1 MFSKIIEERLYLE
14 YGPTN
19 LVVEAVH
26 KDKQKI
32 YNYIIK
38 NIDQML
44 SELSLELSKLREKT
58 KDSTKFNSQI
68 AKKMNDSTKIF
79 LPRFITP
86 LASVAGAISE
96 TLLDEI
102 LSKFDLE
109 KIYINNGGDAAIFL
123 KKKQKLKFLVASTNS
138 FLITLEGDN
147 CKYGIATS
155 GWKGRS
161 FSMGI
166 ADSVTTI
173 AKSSAIADAA
183 ATVIANDTDIK
194 SHKNIKKQEASKIDE
209 YSDLKNKL
217 VTTYVGELSL
227 NDIQKSLKKGVLTA
241 KRLIKKNIILTALLN
256 IKENYVYVGKKFD
269 IKETKKKINFIKI

>member
-19 LVVEAVH
+19 LVVEAFH

-32 YNYIIK
+32 YNYIIE
-38 NIDQML
+38 NIGEML
-44 SELSLELSKLREKT
+44 SQLSLELAKLRENT
-58 KDSTKFNSQI
+58 KENTRFKSEI

-96 TLLDEI
+96 TLLDKV
-102 LSKFDLE
+102 LSKFNLK

-194 SHKNIKKQEASKIDE
+194 NHKNIKKQEASKIDE

-227 NDIQKSLKKGVLTA
+227 NDIQKSLKKGVITA

>member
-19 LVVEAVH
+19 LVVEAFH

-32 YNYIIK
+32 YNYIIE
-38 NIDQML
+38 NIGEML
-44 SELSLELSKLREKT
+44 SQLSLELAKLRENT
-58 KDSTKFNSQI
+58 KENTRFKSEI

-96 TLLDEI
+96 TLLDKV
-102 LSKFDLE
+102 LSKFNLK
-109 KIYINNGGDAAIFL
+109 KIYINNGGDVAIFL
-123 KKKQKLKFLVASTNS
+123 KKKQTLKFLVATTNN
-138 FLITLEGDN
+138 FLITLEGDG
-147 CKYGIATS
+147 CKYGVATS

-173 AKSSAIADAA
+173 ARSSSIADAA
-183 ATVIANDTDIK
+183 ATIIANDTNIEN
-194 SHKNIKKQEASKIDE
+194 HKNIKKQKANKIDE

-217 VTTYVGELSL
+217 ITTSVGELSE
-227 NDIQKSLKKGVLTA
+227 NDIKEALKKGTITA
-241 KRLIKKNIILTALLN
+241 KKLIEKKIILTALLSV
-256 IKENYVYVGKKFD
+256 KENYVYVGKKFD
-269 IKETKKKINFIKI
+269 IEQTNKKINFIKL

>member
-19 LVVEAVH
+19 LVVEAFH

-32 YNYIIK
+32 YNYIIE
-38 NIDQML
+38 NIGEML
-44 SELSLELSKLREKT
+44 SQLSLELAKLRENT
-58 KDSTKFNSQI
+58 KENTRFKSEI

-96 TLLDEI
+96 ILLDKV
-102 LSKFDLE
+102 LSKFNLK
-109 KIYINNGGDAAIFL
+109 KIYINNGGDVAIFL
-123 KKKQKLKFLVASTNS
+123 KKKQTLKLLVATTNN
-138 FLITLEGDN
+138 FLITLEGDG
-147 CKYGIATS
+147 CKYGVATS

-173 AKSSAIADAA
+173 ARSSSIADAA
-183 ATVIANDTDIK
+183 ATIIANDTNIEN
-194 SHKNIKKQEASKIDE
+194 HKNIKKQKANEIDE

-217 VTTYVGELSL
+217 ITTSVGELSE
-227 NDIQKSLKKGVLTA
+227 NDIKQALKKGTITA
-241 KRLIKKNIILTALLN
+241 KKLIEKKIILTALLN
-256 IKENYVYVGKKFD
+256 VKENYVYVGKKFG
-269 IKETKKKINFIKI
+269 IEQTNKKINFIKL

>member
-194 SHKNIKKQEASKIDE
+194 NHKNIKKQEASKIDE

-227 NDIQKSLKKGVLTA
+227 NDIQKSLKKGVITA
-241 KRLIKKNIILTALLN
+241 KKLIKKNIILTALLN

>member
-19 LVVEAVH
+19 LVVEAFH

-32 YNYIIK
+32 YNYIIE
-38 NIDQML
+38 NIGEML
-44 SELSLELSKLREKT
+44 SQLSLELAKLRENT
-58 KDSTKFNSQI
+58 KENTRFKSEI

-96 TLLDEI
+96 TLLDKV
-102 LSKFDLE
+102 LSKFNLK
-109 KIYINNGGDAAIFL
+109 KIFINNGGDVAIFL
-123 KKKQKLKFLVASTNS
+123 KKKQTLKFLVATTNN
-138 FLITLEGDN
+138 FLITLEGDG
-147 CKYGIATS
+147 CKYGVATS

-173 AKSSAIADAA
+173 ARSSSIADAA
-183 ATVIANDTDIK
+183 ATIIANDTNIEN
-194 SHKNIKKQEASKIDE
+194 HKNIKKQKANKIDE

-217 VTTYVGELSL
+217 ITTSVGELSE
-227 NDIQKSLKKGVLTA
+227 NDIKEALKKGTITA
-241 KRLIKKNIILTALLN
+241 KKLIEKKIILTALLSV
-256 IKENYVYVGKKFD
+256 KENYVYVGKKFD
-269 IKETKKKINFIKI
+269 IEQTNKKINFIKL

>member
-1 MFSKIIEERLYLE
+1 M
-14 YGPTN
+14 
-19 LVVEAVH
+19 V
-26 KDKQKI
+26 
-32 YNYIIK
+32 
-38 NIDQML
+38 NIF
-44 SELSLELSKLREKT
+44 KKKT
-58 KDSTKFNSQI
+58 KKNTQFKSQI
-68 AKKMNDSTKIF
+68 AKKMNDSTQIF

-96 TLLDEI
+96 TLLDKI

-123 KKKQKLKFLVASTNS
+123 KKKQKLKFLVATTNS
-138 FLITLEGDN
+138 FLINLEGDN

-173 AKSSAIADAA
+173 AESSAIADAA
-183 ATVIANDTDIK
+183 ATIIANETNIK
-194 SHKNIKKQEASKIDE
+194 NHKNVKKKAANKIDE

-217 VTTYVGELSL
+217 VTTSVGELSA
-227 NDIQKSLKKGVLTA
+227 NDIQNALEKGTKTAKSLIGKK
-241 KRLIKKNIILTALLN
+241 IILTALLN
-256 IKENYVYVGKKFD
+256 IKENYVYVGKKFE
-269 IKETKKKINFIKI
+269 IEQSKKKINFIKI

>member
-194 SHKNIKKQEASKIDE
+194 NHKNIKKQEASKIDE

-227 NDIQKSLKKGVLTA
+227 NDIQKSLKKGVITA

>member
-19 LVVEAVH
+19 LVVEAFH
-26 KDKQKI
+26 KDNQKI
-32 YNYIIK
+32 YKYITK

-44 SELSLELSKLREKT
+44 RELSLELSKLKKKT
-58 KDSTKFNSQI
+58 KKNTHFKSQI
-68 AKKMNDSTKIF
+68 AKKMNDSTQIF

-96 TLLDEI
+96 NLLDKI

-123 KKKQKLKFLVASTNS
+123 KKKQKLKFLVATTSS
-138 FLITLEGDN
+138 FLINLEGDN

-173 AKSSAIADAA
+173 AESSAIADAA
-183 ATVIANDTDIK
+183 ATIIANETNIK
-194 SHKNIKKQEASKIDE
+194 NHKNVKKQAANKIDE

-217 VTTYVGELSL
+217 VTTSVGELSA
-227 NDIQKSLKKGVLTA
+227 NDIQKALEKGTKTA
-241 KRLIKKNIILTALLN
+241 KSLIGKKIILTALLN
-256 IKENYVYVGKKFD
+256 IKENYVYVGKKFE
-269 IKETKKKINFIKI
+269 IEQSKKKINFIKI

>member
-19 LVVEAVH
+19 LVVEATH

-58 KDSTKFNSQI
+58 KESTIFNSQI

-194 SHKNIKKQEASKIDE
+194 NHKNIKKQEANKIDE
-209 YSDLKNKL
+209 QSDLKNRL
-217 VTTYVGELSL
+217 VTTSVGELSS
-227 NDIQKSLKKGVLTA
+227 NDIKKALRKGSLTA
-241 KRLIKKNIILTALLN
+241 KTLIEKKIILAAFLN
-256 IKENYVYVGKKFD
+256 IKENYVYVGKQFD

>member
-58 KDSTKFNSQI
+58 KESTKFNSQI

-194 SHKNIKKQEASKIDE
+194 NHKNIKKQEASKIDE

-227 NDIQKSLKKGVLTA
+227 NDIQKSLKKGVMTA

>member
-58 KDSTKFNSQI
+58 KESTKFNSQI
-68 AKKMNDSTKIF
+68 AKKMNDATKIF

-194 SHKNIKKQEASKIDE
+194 NHKNIKKQEASKIDE

-227 NDIQKSLKKGVLTA
+227 NDIQKSLKNGVMTA

>member
-58 KDSTKFNSQI
+58 KESTKFNSQI
-68 AKKMNDSTKIF
+68 AKKMNDATKIF

-194 SHKNIKKQEASKIDE
+194 NHKNIKKMW
-209 YSDLKNKL
+209 KL
-217 VTTYVGELSL
+217 PLS
-227 NDIQKSLKKGVLTA
+227 G
-241 KRLIKKNIILTALLN
+241 
-256 IKENYVYVGKKFD
+256 
-269 IKETKKKINFIKI
+269 

>member
-1 MFSKIIEERLYLE
+1 MFSKIIKERLYLE

-19 LVVEAVH
+19 LVVEAFH
-26 KDKQKI
+26 KDKLKI
-32 YNYIIK
+32 YNYITE
-38 NIDQML
+38 NIHQML
-44 SELSLELSKLREKT
+44 KELSLELSKLREKT
-58 KDSTKFNSQI
+58 KQNNKFKSEI

-86 LASVAGAISE
+86 MASVAGAIAE
-96 TLLDEI
+96 NILDKI
-102 LSKFDLE
+102 LSEFDLE

-123 KKKQKLKFLVASTNS
+123 KKKQTLKFLIASQNS
-138 FLITLEGDN
+138 FKISLEGDN
-147 CKYGIATS
+147 SKYGIATS

-183 ATVIANDTDIK
+183 ATIIANDTNIK
-194 SHKNIKKQEASKIDE
+194 NHKNIKKIEANKIDE
-209 YSDLKNKL
+209 QSDLKNRL
-217 VTTYVGELSL
+217 VTTSVGDLSL
-227 NDIQKSLKKGVLTA
+227 KDIQNALKKGTLTA
-241 KRLIKKNIILTALLN
+241 KKLIEKKIILTALLN

-269 IKETKKKINFIKI
+269 IKETKKKINFIKF

>member
-19 LVVEAVH
+19 LVVEATH

-58 KDSTKFNSQI
+58 KENTKFNSQI

-96 TLLDEI
+96 TLLDET

-109 KIYINNGGDAAIFL
+109 KIHINNGGDAAIFL

-194 SHKNIKKQEASKIDE
+194 NHKNIKKQEANKIDE
-209 YSDLKNKL
+209 QSDLKNRL
-217 VTTYVGELSL
+217 VTTSVGELSS
-227 NDIQKSLKKGVLTA
+227 NDIKKALRKGSLTA
-241 KRLIKKNIILTALLN
+241 KTLIEKKIILAAFLN
-256 IKENYVYVGKKFD
+256 IKENYVYVGKQFD